1 MLNDHR
7 TENWRKSSYSGGNN
21 CIEVGR
27 VGDGAAVRDTK
38 SQAAGHLYAADR
50 WRKSSRSSGGANNCV
65 EVGRARSG
73 AAVRDTKDRGAGYFT
88 ATPDQW
94 TSFLQAIK
102 SGRYDG

>member
-1 MLNDHR
+1 MLNDHS

-21 CIEVGR
+21 CVEVAR
-27 VGDGAAVRDTK
+27 VDDGASGRHAKNLSAT
-38 SQAAGHLYAADR
+38 AGG
-50 WRKSSRSSGGANNCV
+50 WRKSSRSSNGSNNCV
-65 EVGRARSG
+65 EVGRAGGG

-94 TSFLQAIK
+94 VSFLDAIK